1 MTNICSYIIVLV
13 ICKQIADRERSM
25 QANIGGE
32 KMTFG
37 ESLQKQRIAKGLSM
51 RELALRAGFTAQYLS
66 DIEYGK
72 RAAPEKDVLDNL
84 INALDLTVDE
94 ERLLY
99 DLAAEERNSLA
110 QDIPNYIK
118 GNDIIIRAL
127 RTAKDVNA
135 GVEEWQN
142 FIYAMKERNKRD

>member
-1 MTNICSYIIVLV
+1 M
-13 ICKQIADRERSM
+13 
-25 QANIGGE
+25 
-32 KMTFG
+32 
-37 ESLQKQRIAKGLSM
+37 
-51 RELALRAGFTAQYLS
+51 
-66 DIEYGK
+66 
-72 RAAPEKDVLDNL
+72 DNL

-142 FIYAMKERNKRD
+142 FIDAMKERNKRD